1 MKIIKILGTGEI
13 ADYGENN
20 YLVVDG
26 ETAILVDASANIDEI
41 EKNLDMFNPRPEI
54 KAILL
59 THAHFD
65 HIFNLDELIA
75 KYNCDVYTNTFG
87 KDILS
92 TEENMSQ
99 MLGYQL
105 KIKDKKHLKVFKDAQ
120 ELKVGSMNI
129 ACYLT
134 PGHSRDSA
142 VFKIEQNLFVGD
154 SVFKS
159 AIGRTDLI
167 GGNAQVLKISLLR
180 IRDELSSDTSSIYAG
195 HGENFDKTI
204 LDNVITYYIG

>member
-65 HIFNLDELIA
+65 HIFNLDELIV
-75 KYNCDVYTNTFG
+75 KYNCDVYTNAFG

-195 HGENFDKTI
+195 HGENFDKTT

>member
-26 ETAILVDASANIDEI
+26 ETAILVDASANIDDI

-75 KYNCDVYTNTFG
+75 KYNCDVYTNAFG